1 MQDVAE
7 SSGNTVYS
15 YHLGPS
21 ACAFLFANCIR
32 LLRYSSKCRK
42 RKVIHRCKVNCVQ
55 QQLSKYSWNCTIQL
69 QSSFGPY
76 KTYRSELLVKKKND
90 NEKIISTKIMQ
101 EKSHCSL
108 VVSNWIGSPVEV
120 SQYSNWNA
128 LLLDLI
134 PNKTKKKKPQKNQES
149 NPYLSCDILQSFW
162 PQLIQQRGIHILS
175 VLSTWLQHMRVRWT
189 PPWGECHN
197 CKPN

>member
-7 SSGNTVYS
+7 SSGNTVYW

-21 ACAFLFANCIR
+21 AWALLVANCIR
-32 LLRYSSKCRK
+32 VLRYSSKCRK
-42 RKVIHRCKVNCVQ
+42 CKVIHRCEVNCVQ
-55 QQLSKYSWNCTIQL
+55 QQLPKYSWKCTIQI

-76 KTYRSELLVKKKND
+76 KTCRSELLAKKKCNG
-90 NEKIISTKIMQ
+90 EKIISTKITQ
-101 EKSHCSL
+101 EKKHCSL

-134 PNKTKKKKPQKNQES
+134 PNKIKNNNKRTKKAT
-149 NPYLSCDILQSFW
+149 PYLSCDILQSFR
-162 PQLIQQRGIHILS
+162 PQLIQQRGINILS
-175 VLSTWLQHMRVRWT
+175 VIHMTPAHESAVNTSMRWV
-189 PPWGECHN
+189 P
-197 CKPN
+197 

>member
-42 RKVIHRCKVNCVQ
+42 RKVIHRCKLNCVQ
-55 QQLSKYSWNCTIQL
+55 QQLSKYSSNCTIQL

-134 PNKTKKKKPQKNQES
+134 PNKTKKKNPKEPRKQPIPFVWYPPKLLATVNPTEGNTYPECVIHMTPAHES
-149 NPYLSCDILQSFW
+149 AVNTS
-162 PQLIQQRGIHILS
+162 
-175 VLSTWLQHMRVRWT
+175 MRWV
-189 PPWGECHN
+189 P
-197 CKPN
+197 